1 MNLSLS
7 EAKNNFSKVI
17 QSLIDGD
24 EEIVI
29 ITKNGKPVVQ
39 IMPLLKKSSLR
50 VGVAKKEMEGFDLS
64 LDDFNNIPTPDFGL

>member
-7 EAKNNFSKVI
+7 EAKNSFSKVV

-24 EEIVI
+24 EETVI

-39 IMPLLKKSSLR
+39 IMSLLKSNSLR

-64 LDDFNNIPTPDFGL
+64 LEDFNNIPTPDFGL